1 MHIEVSGKF
10 WNCDCLDP
18 KLRCIPVEWPFC
30 PNCSKKQPERLP
42 EAGDWVWVKA
52 QVKEVDQ
59 VFPETLTNVT
69 GFRLFA
75 YRQRTSLYVPAD
87 YGKTWMRVTANQA
100 KLLTERA
107 NECDELRKTYAQ
119 VMTRNAEIVSD
130 YQKFD
135 AYLSRISD
143 IIDERCDLS
152 VMMMAIRE
160 VLKEWKEA
168 P

>member
-1 MHIEVSGKF
+1 
-10 WNCDCLDP
+10 
-18 KLRCIPVEWPFC
+18 
-30 PNCSKKQPERLP
+30 LP

-59 VFPETLTNVT
+59 VLSHAPGARWISDTGSAPTLD
-69 GFRLFA
+69 REE
-75 YRQRTSLYVPAD
+75 YERRI
-87 YGKTWMRVTANQA
+87 ANQA
-100 KLLTERA
+100 KLLTERT
-107 NECDELRKTYAQ
+107 NERDDLRKTHARA
-119 VMTRNAEIVSD
+119 MARNAEIVTD
-130 YQKFD
+130 YHKFD

>member
-1 MHIEVSGKF
+1 MGTITYETSGQPWACPCRSVTRAF
-10 WNCDCLDP
+10 YP
-18 KLRCIPVEWPFC
+18 TEFAFC
-30 PNCSKKQPERLP
+30 PNCGKKQPERLP

-69 GFRLFA
+69 GFRLFE
-75 YRQRTSLYVPAD
+75 RTGLYVPAD

-152 VMMMAIRE
+152 VMMMAIRD
-160 VLKEWKEA
+160 VLKEWKGIL
-168 P
+168 